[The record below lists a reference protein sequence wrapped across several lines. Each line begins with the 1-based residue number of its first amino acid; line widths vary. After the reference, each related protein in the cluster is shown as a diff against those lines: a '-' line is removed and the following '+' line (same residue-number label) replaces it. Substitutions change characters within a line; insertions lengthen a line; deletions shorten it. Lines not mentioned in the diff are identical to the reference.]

1 MRLMA
6 GAVLLLTVLPSEET
20 RDVKT
25 HVVSLASDEMEGR
38 LTGTDGAR
46 RASDYIIKELER
58 MGALPLPG
66 RDSFR
71 IPFEFTSGVSDRGTT
86 LSVAG
91 EATPAESVRGLSFSD
106 NGEVSGGVV
115 FAGYGITVPESQGF
129 GYDSYFGLDVKDKIV
144 LVLRYFPEDA
154 SVETKGILA
163 RYSGL
168 RFKAMNA
175 RERGAKGLLSSP
187 VRAPRT
193 RESSWK

>member
-1 MRLMA
+1 MRPLA
-6 GAVLLLTVLPSEET
+6 GAVLLLTVLASEEP
-20 RDVKT
+20 RDVRT

-58 MGALPLPG
+58 MGARPLPG

-91 EATPAESVRGLSFSD
+91 EATATESVRGLSFSD

-154 SVETKGILA
+154 SVETKAHSRALFRASLQGHERA
-163 RYSGL
+163 R
-168 RFKAMNA
+168 A
-175 RERGAKGLLSSP
+175 RR
-187 VRAPRT
+187 
-193 RESSWK
+193 